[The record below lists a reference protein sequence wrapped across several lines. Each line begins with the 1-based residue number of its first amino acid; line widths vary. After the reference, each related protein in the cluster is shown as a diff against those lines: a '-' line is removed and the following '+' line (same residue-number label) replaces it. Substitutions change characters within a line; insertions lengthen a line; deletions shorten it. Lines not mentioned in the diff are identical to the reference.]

1 MLTDTQPK
9 RVHQRQHKFRN
20 EPVTGETSSTLIPK
34 RDSSKN
40 FDTSKCTVTLNEPV
54 PEAGKQS
61 LVANPNICSSGT
73 CSFAISHGVT
83 VSTTFST
90 SEETTITNSFG
101 ESYSLQ
107 AGVDFIV
114 DTEMTVSLAYTF
126 AKAVSKSTGTAITNS
141 TTVTVT
147 NTLGQQEGTTAFV
160 TFTPTYLC
168 WDPKISCGG
177 DKDAYMDYCVPQFES
192 DGKTLQ
198 GDYTVVYTV

>member
-1 MLTDTQPK
+1 MLTDPQAK
-9 RVHQRQHKFRN
+9 RVHQRQHKFRD
-20 EPVTGETSSTLIPK
+20 EYGTEETSSTSIPK
-34 RDSSKN
+34 RDSSKD
-40 FDTSKCTVTLNEPV
+40 FDTSKCTVKLNEPV

-61 LVANPNICSSGT
+61 LVANPNVCSGGP

-90 SEETTITNSFG
+90 SEDTTITNSVGGSLSITAG
-101 ESYSLQ
+101 E
-107 AGVDFIV
+107 DFIV
-114 DTEMTVSLAYTF
+114 EDEVTVTAQYTF
-126 AKAVSKSTGTAITNS
+126 AKAVSKSTGTAITNG

-168 WDPKISCGG
+168 WYPEISCGG
-177 DKDAYMDYCVPQFES
+177 DQDTYMDYCVPQFES